1 MSSKNVLRL
10 LGLLILAGLIV
21 LAGCAPQQDG
31 DDQAQEEDAEPAQA
45 SYVENRWTDGEDLSG
60 RTVRIFGAFVDT
72 DAERFNE
79 SMAPFEEETGIEVQ
93 YEGSGDFESLIS
105 VRVEGGDPPDIAAFP
120 QPGLMEDI
128 TERGHVLDLGDW
140 FDMSFLQE
148 QYSQTWIDYG
158 SVEDILAGIWYRASV
173 KSLVWYPVPEFE
185 EAGYE
190 IPETWDEMMALT
202 EQMAAD
208 GNVPW
213 SIGIESAGAT
223 GWVGTD
229 WVEDIL
235 LRTQPPEVYDQWVAG
250 ELDFNSP
257 EIRNTFEIMADI
269 WKNQDYVLGGANS
282 ILTTPFGDAVH
293 PLLDNPPTAWLHRQA
308 SFITGFW
315 PEDQEVTVGEDIDYF
330 YLPPIDE
337 ELGRPV
343 LGAGDI
349 MSAMQDDP
357 EVRAVMQWLAEPE
370 SKRGW
375 IEAGGFVSPNQTTP
389 LDWYPTEAD
398 RGYAEILNNATTFRF
413 DASDLMPGQ
422 VGAGSFWDGVVEW
435 VQGTPTEQVLES
447 IDQTWPE
454 EGN

>member
-1 MSSKNVLRL
+1 MKTLRNVCVAL
-10 LGLLILAGLIV
+10 LLIALAAPV
-21 LAGCAPQQDG
+21 FAAGQGEGTDEEPA
-31 DDQAQEEDAEPAQA
+31 DDQL
-45 SYVENRWTDGEDLSG
+45 VN
-60 RTVRIFGAFVDT
+60 VFGAFVDT
-72 DAERFNE
+72 DAQRFEE
-79 SMAPFEEETGIEVQ
+79 SMVPFEEETGIEIE
-93 YEGSGDFESLIS
+93 YEGSGDFESLIA
-105 VRVEGGDPPDIAAFP
+105 VRAEGGDPPDIAAFP
-120 QPGLMEDI
+120 QPGLMEDM
-128 TERGHVLDLGDW
+128 TERGFVLDVRDW
-140 FDMSFLQE
+140 FEDGFLEE
-148 QYSQTWIDYG
+148 QYSETWINYG
-158 SVEDILAGIWYRASV
+158 EVEDVLAGIWYRASV

-190 IPETWDEMMALT
+190 VPETWDEMMDLT
-202 EQMAAD
+202 EQMASD

-213 SIGIESAGAT
+213 SVGIESAGAT

-229 WVEDIL
+229 WIEDIM

-257 EIRNTFEIMADI
+257 ELQNAFEIMGEI
-269 WKNQDYVLGGANS
+269 WQDSDYVLGGSAS

-315 PEDQEVTVGEDIDYF
+315 PEDQEVVVGEDIDYF

-337 ELGRPV
+337 EQGRPV

-349 MSAMQDDP
+349 MSAMVDN
-357 EVRAVMQWLAEPE
+357 ESNRAAMVWLARPE

-389 LDWYPTEAD
+389 LDWYPSEAT

-422 VGAGSFWDGVVEW
+422 VGTGSFWEGIVDW
-435 VQGTPTEQVLES
+435 VQGTPTEDVLS
-447 IDQTWPE
+447 RIDETWPE
-454 EGN
+454 DQ